1 MASTR
6 PNADGIETLLN
17 RLSAAIDQITK
28 ASEKQAR
35 EIDKQ
40 LKRLVDRGEKSTER
54 LLKTIDKEIKA
65 QITSLRRELHD
76 VERRVTEM
84 RQAGKKQLAT
94 KQAAKQGPAKNAAAT
109 REDARLDARVI
120 EPFGQDEAV
129 REDADCAG
137 LECRDPPLPL
147 ARRHLP
153 VHRRRRDSD
162 RQRDYGCRRH

>member
-94 KQAAKQGPAKNAAAT
+94 KQAAKQAPKVQKEKSVTSAKDEKTKTKVKSKTKVAKVIAPAKETPKAAKAK
-109 REDARLDARVI
+109 
-120 EPFGQDEAV
+120 
-129 REDADCAG
+129 
-137 LECRDPPLPL
+137 
-147 ARRHLP
+147 
-153 VHRRRRDSD
+153 
-162 RQRDYGCRRH
+162 